1 MGYGPFTEWEELL
14 AETTDVVVV
23 GAGPAGLAVA
33 ACLGK
38 AGLDFIV
45 LERNL
50 HVASSWR
57 RHYERLHLHTVKQL
71 SSLPYFPYPQD
82 YPRYIPRNLVIEY
95 LDRYAAH
102 FDLRPRFGEN
112 VRSVRRSENGWIVEG
127 TSSLI
132 QAAHV
137 VIASGFNSEPV
148 SPVVPGAEKFTGRLI
163 HSADYFNAEPFA
175 GQSVLVVG
183 MGNTGAEVALD
194 LCEGGAQPTI
204 SLRNGVHI
212 VPRDLFGIPIQVVAT
227 LASKALPMRA
237 NDALFP
243 LILDLALGNPAKY
256 GIRRPQQGILQQ
268 IAELSKIPVLD
279 VGTVRKIAEG
289 AIKIAPGLSA
299 ITEDGAVFAGGSEAK
314 FDAIIFAT
322 GYRPNYRDFLASDDI
337 KASDG
342 GTPNKG
348 TRNSTLHF
356 VGFRNPVSGL
366 LREISREAVQIADRI
381 VRQRQDPAVRRA

>member
-1 MGYGPFTEWEELL
+1 L

-23 GAGPAGLAVA
+23 GAGPAGLATA

-38 AGLDFIV
+38 VGLDFVV

-50 HVASSWR
+50 QLASSWR

-71 SSLPYFPYPQD
+71 SSLPYVAYPKN
-82 YPRYIPRNLVIEY
+82 YPRYVPRNLMIEY

-112 VRSVRRSENGWIVEG
+112 VRSVRRNENGWIVEG
-127 TSSLI
+127 TSCSI
-132 QAAHV
+132 HAPHV
-137 VIASGFNSEPV
+137 VIASGLNTDPL

-163 HSADYFNAEPFA
+163 HSADYFNAKPFA

-183 MGNTGAEVALD
+183 MGNTGAEIALD
-194 LCEGGAQPTI
+194 LSEGGAQPTI
-204 SLRNGVHI
+204 SLRGGVHI
-212 VPRDLFGIPIQVVAT
+212 VPRDLFGMPIQIVAT
-227 LASKALPMRA
+227 VASKSLPMRA

-243 LILDLALGNPAKY
+243 FILDLALGNPAKY

-268 IAELSKIPVLD
+268 VAESSKIPVLD
-279 VGTVRKIAEG
+279 VGTVRKIAQG

-299 ITEDGAVFAGGSEAK
+299 ITEDGAAFEGGNEAK

-322 GYRPNYRDFLASDDI
+322 GYRPNYPDFLEDDDI
-337 KASDG
+337 KPASDAA
-342 GTPNKG
+342 PNKQ
-348 TRNSTLHF
+348 TRNSTIHF
-356 VGFRNPVSGL
+356 VGFRSPVSGL
-366 LREISREAVQIADRI
+366 LREISKEAVRVADHI
-381 VRQRQDPAVRRA
+381 VRQRAVVRALHSTP